1 MLITARDLVIQSF
14 ILYKRHWKLMFQ
26 FLGLLFI
33 PYSILGVLGSII
45 KPVIDQS
52 SSSAVSTGFAVGYSI
67 LAIVASVIGFWISI
81 ALTRT
86 IAEIYRNEKEQPKTG
101 EELADAKPFV
111 WPAILAIVLGALA
124 IVGGF
129 VLLIVPGVILALW
142 YIFSIEAVILDGRK
156 SPRDALRASREL
168 SRGRWWAVLW
178 RLVAP
183 WIVFGVIAFIPQ
195 QLLKMMLVFI
205 KQNIA
210 LGSFEYFISMNALQ
224 ILLIIVSL
232 LLTPLTVCAKTILY
246 LELRNTQLPKPNK

>member
-14 ILYKRHWKLMFQ
+14 LLYKKHWKLMFQ

-33 PYSILGVLGSII
+33 PYSVLGVLGSII
-45 KPVIDQS
+45 KPVVSQS
-52 SSSAVSTGFAVGYSI
+52 SSSLVSAGFGVGYTVLVVIASI
-67 LAIVASVIGFWISI
+67 IGFWISI
-81 ALTRT
+81 ALTKA
-86 IAEIYRNEKEQPKTG
+86 IAEIYRNEKEQPKTS

-124 IVGGF
+124 IIGGF
-129 VLLIVPGVILALW
+129 LLLIIPGVILALW
-142 YIFSIEAVILDGRK
+142 FIFSIEAVILDGRK
-156 SPRDALRASREL
+156 SPKEALKASREL
-168 SRGRWWAVLW
+168 SRGRFWAVLW

-183 WIVFGVIAFIPQ
+183 WIVFGLIAFIPQ
-195 QLLKMMLVFI
+195 QLLKIMLVLI

-246 LELRNTQLPKPNK
+246 LELRDTQLPKLKK

>member
-1 MLITARDLVIQSF
+1 
-14 ILYKRHWKLMFQ
+14 MFQ

-33 PYSILGVLGSII
+33 PYSVLGVLGSII
-45 KPVIDQS
+45 KPVVSQS
-52 SSSAVSTGFAVGYSI
+52 SSSLVSAGFGVGYTVLVVIASI
-67 LAIVASVIGFWISI
+67 IGFWISI
-81 ALTRT
+81 ALTKA
-86 IAEIYRNEKEQPKTG
+86 IAEIYRNEKEQPKTS

-124 IVGGF
+124 IIGGF
-129 VLLIVPGVILALW
+129 LLLIIPGVILALW
-142 YIFSIEAVILDGRK
+142 FIFSIEAVILDGRK
-156 SPRDALRASREL
+156 SPKEALKASREL
-168 SRGRWWAVLW
+168 SRGRFWAVLW

-183 WIVFGVIAFIPQ
+183 WIVFGLIAFIPQ
-195 QLLKMMLVFI
+195 QLLKIMLVLI

-246 LELRNTQLPKPNK
+246 LELRDTQLPKLKK